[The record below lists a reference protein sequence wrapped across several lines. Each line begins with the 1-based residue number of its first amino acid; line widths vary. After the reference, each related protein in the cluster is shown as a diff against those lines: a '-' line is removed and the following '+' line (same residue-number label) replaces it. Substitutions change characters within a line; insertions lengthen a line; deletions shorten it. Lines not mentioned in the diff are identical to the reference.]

1 MRRSAHRA
9 IRQPEF
15 HIMNSDFPGWSQ
27 VTPMTSL
34 LVKSPQSPLSI
45 DLSSLTPL
53 SKMSDR
59 QFYNFCR
66 TNPDLRIERNA
77 NGEVIVMPP
86 AFADTGNR
94 NGRNFG
100 QLYVWCEADGTGEA
114 FDSSSGFT
122 LPNGATRSPDAAWI
136 LSDRW
141 NALQPEQQASF
152 APIAPDF
159 VVELRSSSDTLVSLQ
174 EKMAEYMANRVR
186 LGLLIDRKDRQ
197 VHVYRP
203 KREPEILDH
212 PESVSCEPEM
222 RLFALKLAKIW

>member
-1 MRRSAHRA
+1 
-9 IRQPEF
+9 
-15 HIMNSDFPGWSQ
+15 
-27 VTPMTSL
+27 MTNL
-34 LVKSPQSPLSI
+34 LVKSAQMPLPI
-45 DLSSLTPL
+45 DLSSLTSIL
-53 SKMSDR
+53 QVSDQ
-59 QFYNFCR
+59 QFYDFCR

-77 NGEVIVMPP
+77 KGEIIVMPP

-94 NGRNFG
+94 NGRIFG
-100 QLYVWCEADGTGEA
+100 QLFVWAEADATGEA

-159 VVELRSSSDTLVSLQ
+159 VVELRSSSDTLVSLK
-174 EKMAEYMANRVR
+174 EKMEEYVANGVR
-186 LGLLIDRKDRQ
+186 LGLLIDRKNCQ

-203 KREPEILDH
+203 NQSPEILDN
-212 PESVSCEPEM
+212 PEFVSCKPEM
-222 RLFALKLAKIW
+222 PMFALKMAKIW